1 MAAIQKMV
9 CEELVRGLPK
19 IGENGNICDACQAG
33 KQRRAPFLSEGQ
45 FRAKQVLEVVHGDLC
60 GPVTPSSNKY
70 FLLLVDDCRHYM
82 WLAAI
87 PSKNC
92 AAAVI
97 HSSNKY
103 FLLLVDDCR
112 HYMWLAAIPS
122 KNCAAAAI
130 HSIQAQAK
138 AEAMMKLHTL

>member
-45 FRAKQVLEVVHGDLC
+45 FRAKQVLEVVHGDSC
-60 GPVTPSSNKY
+60 GPVTP
-70 FLLLVDDCRHYM
+70 
-82 WLAAI
+82 
-87 PSKNC
+87 
-92 AAAVI
+92 
-97 HSSNKY
+97 SSNKY